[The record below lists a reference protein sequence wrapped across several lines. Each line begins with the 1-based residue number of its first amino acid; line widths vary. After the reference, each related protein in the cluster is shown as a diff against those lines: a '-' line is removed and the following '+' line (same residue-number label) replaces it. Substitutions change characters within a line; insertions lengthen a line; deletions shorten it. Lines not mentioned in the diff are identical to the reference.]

1 MQSIDSMH
9 LFVHHDSPP
18 PLWSRKPLLMSD
30 GYLQPWA
37 NERDKGCALVGQ
49 RWRMFVGT
57 KPFESH
63 RSRSRWERVIR
74 ILITT
79 IDRNSIKF
87 SDVQVGSVG
96 HCVLPSSS
104 RSKRSSCLRTA
115 PAARASAPK
124 KHRSTTHATSAAH
137 FRCRPAG
144 FERASCRAIHLDA
157 HAPGR
162 LRARGAT
169 TRPVFGGSAYRRTTA
184 EVVGMTFPI

>member
-37 NERDKGCALVGQ
+37 NERDKVCALVGQ

-57 KPFESH
+57 KPFESQ

-74 ILITT
+74 IVITT

-115 PAARASAPK
+115 PAARASAPRNTDRQ
-124 KHRSTTHATSAAH
+124 HTPSVLLT
-137 FRCRPAG
+137 FVAG
-144 FERASCRAIHLDA
+144 
-157 HAPGR
+157 P
-162 LRARGAT
+162 
-169 TRPVFGGSAYRRTTA
+169 PVFSVHPVGPSISTHMHPGVCEHVARQPAQSSE
-184 EVVGMTFPI
+184 EVRIAVPPQKWLA